1 MLHSVNTFIDTVQGA
16 KTQIVKTFVKDETL
30 AKSIQA
36 FVDSQTAFTKQV
48 AKTTFEVATETAKQ
62 AVKFDASKV
71 FTTK

>member
-1 MLHSVNTFIDTVQGA
+1 MLQSVNTFIDTVQGA

-48 AKTTFEVATETAKQ
+48 AKTTFDVSIETAKQ
-62 AVKFDASKV
+62 AAAFDAKKV
-71 FTTK
+71 FATK

>member
-1 MLHSVNTFIDTVQGA
+1 MLQSVNTFIDTVQGA

-48 AKTTFEVATETAKQ
+48 AKTTFDVSMETAKQ
-62 AVKFDASKV
+62 AASFDAKKV
-71 FTTK
+71 FATK

>member
-1 MLHSVNTFIDTVQGA
+1 MLQSVNTFIDTVQGA

-71 FTTK
+71 FATK

>member
-1 MLHSVNTFIDTVQGA
+1 MLQSVNTFIDTVQGA
-16 KTQIVKTFVKDETL
+16 KSQIVKTFVQDETL

-48 AKTTFEVATETAKQ
+48 AKTTFEVATESAKQ

-71 FTTK
+71 FATK

>member
-1 MLHSVNTFIDTVQGA
+1 MLHQVNTFIDTVQDA

-30 AKSIQA
+30 AKSIQS
-36 FVDSQTAFTKQV
+36 FVDSQRAFTKQV

-71 FTTK
+71 FATK

>member
-1 MLHSVNTFIDTVQGA
+1 MLQSVNTFIDTIQGA

-36 FVDSQTAFTKQV
+36 FVDSQTAFTKQF

-71 FTTK
+71 FATK

>member
-1 MLHSVNTFIDTVQGA
+1 MLQQVNTFIDTVQGA
-16 KTQIVKTFVKDETL
+16 KTQIVNTFVKDETL

-62 AVKFDASKV
+62 AVKLDNYKV
-71 FTTK
+71 FTAK

>member
-71 FTTK
+71 FATK